1 MIIITIV
8 IIILLWSILIGFQCD
23 WYPCWCCLILIWSS
37 LCWSGGSWLGC
48 WYCWPQGLFYPAG
61 VRLQA
66 NCRVVLG
73 TWPPLAI
80 NFVNS
85 KKKQGWWSCGW
96 LETSKIRFMF
106 MNGISKEKDL
116 KISKCNLAWV
126 NLVPMHP
133 VVGGFIKNWRNRRI
147 LENNRR
153 VIMEGQNPVRKQAK
167 FSRRIRCSSRRILQ
181 FLMPNEHPEWCLW
194 SVGWPQGLPCHV
206 LACEL

>member
-1 MIIITIV
+1 MVFYFVVSGAFSCWFVCDCIPPPTPPIIYLRSRGGVVLVWHVCSHLSSLIFICQLFFHSFISMMMMIIITIV

-23 WYPCWCCLILIWSS
+23 WCPCWCCLILIWSS

-116 KISKCNLAWV
+116 KISKCNLA
-126 NLVPMHP
+126 
-133 VVGGFIKNWRNRRI
+133 
-147 LENNRR
+147 
-153 VIMEGQNPVRKQAK
+153 
-167 FSRRIRCSSRRILQ
+167 
-181 FLMPNEHPEWCLW
+181 
-194 SVGWPQGLPCHV
+194 
-206 LACEL
+206 